1 MIFLWSINMK
11 KIFLFIIFLT
21 SVSFAKGQTKLY
33 GQYVAGDAKEEVA
46 KYDRSMRLNG
56 MYYYI
61 EPHFNKS
68 SQLYKVRLINHD
80 YVTATDYPVVLK
92 HAQRLVELMEYK
104 YGHPDTNKKSGKA
117 ISCSIDTP
125 YMIAL
130 WKQENK
136 EVQIDIDCK
145 DGNYLYI
152 TLTITA
158 KNLASDHYP
167 HVLYELAEK

>member
-1 MIFLWSINMK
+1 MK
-11 KIFLFIIFLT
+11 KLLLFIIFLT
-21 SVSFAKGQTKLY
+21 SFFLAKGQTKLY
-33 GQYVAGDAKEEVA
+33 GQYVAGDTKEVVA

-56 MYYYI
+56 MFYYI

-68 SQLYKVRLINHD
+68 SQLFKVRLINHD
-80 YVTATDYPVVLK
+80 FVTETDYPVVLK

-104 YGHPDTNKKSGKA
+104 YGNPNTHTNSEKS

-125 YMIAL
+125 FTVAF
-130 WKQENK
+130 WRQENK

-145 DGNYLYI
+145 DGNYLHI